1 MSEIPKENS
10 FFFVFPKTIRIFA
23 GRSNQNQKKMKH
35 SYSLALI
42 FVLIFCSVDV
52 TAQRRVGQRDT
63 SAVVQRYMDS
73 LNVYKSRL
81 DSLNKVNEALR
92 QEKYDGRYYRLFAP
106 ATFYHSAANK
116 QLSLSSF
123 GSGDEVVDAV
133 DGALMGIYLKR
144 PDLLVNS
151 ENHLKAMGSI
161 RSDVD
166 VQQTQQVVLAEQ
178 VAPVPEE
185 VPVAPVDEGI
195 LIKKPNFW
203 TFKGD
208 YFLQFLQNY
217 ITSNWHKGG
226 ESNYSML
233 ASLTLEANYNN
244 KQKVKWDNKLEMKL
258 GFQTSRSD
266 TVHKFKAN
274 NDQLRLTS
282 KLGLQAHKRWYYTL
296 QVLAYTQF
304 TKGLKSNDPFVYSDF
319 FSPFDLNVS
328 LGMDYSVETKNK
340 RLTGHVNLSPA
351 SYNFRYVG
359 RLGLSTRLGLKEGRH
374 ALHDVGSS
382 MTVDLSWK
390 MSEQVTWK
398 TRLYG
403 YTSYK
408 RALVEWENTL
418 EMKVSKFITTNIY
431 VYPRFDDN
439 VARDN
444 DLGYWQFMEYCSLV
458 FAYNF

>member
-1 MSEIPKENS
+1 MNYI
-10 FFFVFPKTIRIFA
+10 FFVPLQPEIIKTKR
-23 GRSNQNQKKMKH
+23 KMKH
-35 SYSLALI
+35 SYALT
-42 FVLIFCSVDV
+42 FLLMLLFCSVGA
-52 TAQRRVGQRDT
+52 TAQRRVGLRDT

-73 LNVYKSRL
+73 LQVYKSRL
-81 DSLNKVNEALR
+81 DSMSKENEALR
-92 QEKYDGRYYRLFAP
+92 KENFDGRYYRLFVP
-106 ATFYHSAANK
+106 TTFYHSVANK
-116 QLSLSSF
+116 QLSLSSL
-123 GSGDEVVDAV
+123 GYNDQVVNAV
-133 DGALMGIYLKR
+133 DSTLMVIYLKR

-151 ENHLKAMGSI
+151 ENRLKAVGSI
-161 RSDVD
+161 RNDVD
-166 VQQTQQVVLAEQ
+166 VQQTQQIELAEQ

-185 VPVAPVDEGI
+185 TPVAPADEGI
-195 LIKKPNFW
+195 MIKKPNFW

-328 LGMDYSVETKNK
+328 LGMDYAVESKNK
-340 RLTGHVNLSPA
+340 RLTGHINLSPA
-351 SYNFRYVG
+351 SYNFRYVD
-359 RLGLSTRLGLKEGRH
+359 RLGLSTRLGLKENHH

-382 MTVDLSWK
+382 MTVDLAWK
-390 MSEQVTWK
+390 MSDQITWK

-408 RALVEWENTL
+408 RALLEWENTL

-439 VARDN
+439 VSRDS
-444 DLGYWQFMEYCSLV
+444 DLGYWQFMEYCSLG

>member
-1 MSEIPKENS
+1 MMK
-10 FFFVFPKTIRIFA
+10 
-23 GRSNQNQKKMKH
+23 RSYILILVVTLSLHVLDTKAQFRVLRVQN
-35 SYSLALI
+35 
-42 FVLIFCSVDV
+42 
-52 TAQRRVGQRDT
+52 DT
-63 SAVVQRYMDS
+63 LQIVRNYMDS
-73 LNVYKSRL
+73 LCIYKARL
-81 DSLNKVNEALR
+81 DSLSQANEALR
-92 QEKYDGRYYRLFAP
+92 QGSNDGRFYRLFVP
-106 ATFYHSAANK
+106 MTFYHSAARK
-116 QLSLSSF
+116 QLSLSSLP
-123 GSGDEVVDAV
+123 SNDEVSDAV

-151 ENHLKAMGSI
+151 ENRLRAVGTI
-161 RSDVD
+161 RNDVD
-166 VQQTQQVVLAEQ
+166 VQQMQKVELTEQ
-178 VAPVPEE
+178 VAPTPEE
-185 VPVAPVDEGI
+185 TPAKPVEAPVM
-195 LIKKPNFW
+195 IKKPNFW

-208 YFLQFLQNY
+208 YYLQFLQNY

-233 ASLTLEANYNN
+233 ASLVLEANYNN

-266 TVHKFKAN
+266 TLHKFKAN

-282 KLGLQAHKRWYYTL
+282 KLGLQAHKKWYYTL

-304 TKGLKSNDPFVYSDF
+304 TRGLKSNDPFTYSDF

-328 LGMDYSVETKNK
+328 LGMDYAVETKNK
-340 RLTGHVNLSPA
+340 RLTGHINLSPA

-359 RLGLSTRLGLKEGRH
+359 RLGLSTRLGLKENH
-374 ALHDVGSS
+374 HTLHDVGSS
-382 MTVDLSWK
+382 MTVDLTWK
-390 MSEQVTWK
+390 MAEQVTWK

-418 EMKVSKFITTNIY
+418 EMKVSKYITTNIY

-439 VARDN
+439 VARDS
-444 DLGYWQFMEYCSLV
+444 DLGYWQFMEYCSLG
-458 FAYNF
+458 FSYNF

>member
-1 MSEIPKENS
+1 MMK
-10 FFFVFPKTIRIFA
+10 
-23 GRSNQNQKKMKH
+23 RS
-35 SYSLALI
+35 YILILIVALSLH
-42 FVLIFCSVDV
+42 VLGTKAQYRVSRTRND
-52 TAQRRVGQRDT
+52 TAQIVRN
-63 SAVVQRYMDS
+63 YMDS
-73 LNVYKSRL
+73 LSIYKARL
-81 DSLNKVNEALR
+81 DSLSQANEALR
-92 QEKYDGRYYRLFAP
+92 QGSNDGRFYRLFVP
-106 ATFYHSAANK
+106 MTFYHSAAHK
-116 QLSLSSF
+116 KLSLSSLPEY
-123 GSGDEVVDAV
+123 GQVSDAV

-151 ENHLKAMGSI
+151 ENRLKAIGTI
-161 RSDVD
+161 RNDVD
-166 VQQTQQVVLAEQ
+166 VQQIQKVELTEQ
-178 VAPVPEE
+178 VAPKPEE
-185 VPVAPVDEGI
+185 TPEMPVEAPVM
-195 LIKKPNFW
+195 IKKPNFW

-208 YFLQFLQNY
+208 YYLQFLQNY

-282 KLGLQAHKRWYYTL
+282 KLGLQAHKKWYYTL

-319 FSPFDLNVS
+319 FSPFDMNVS

-359 RLGLSTRLGLKEGRH
+359 RLGLSTRLGLKEDH
-374 ALHDVGSS
+374 HTLHDVGSS

-418 EMKVSKFITTNIY
+418 EMKVSKYITTNIY

-439 VARDN
+439 VARDI
-444 DLGYWQFMEYCSLV
+444 DLGYWQFMEYCSLG
-458 FAYNF
+458 FSYSF